1 MQYTN
6 LGRTGLK
13 VSRLCFGTM
22 NFGWH
27 ESEDEAVEL
36 MNRALELGIN
46 FWDTA
51 DIYSRGRTEEKIGRW
66 FAQGSGRRE
75 KVVLGT
81 KLYRDMEPWPN
92 YGGLSALNIRRACE
106 ASLRRL
112 KTDYIDLYQFHHID
126 RSVPWDE
133 IWEAMERLVADGKV
147 IYAGSSNFA
156 GWHIA
161 KANDVAHYRNY
172 LGLVSEQSPYN
183 LLERTIELEV
193 IPACQDY
200 GLAVLPWSPLAG
212 GLLAGALQKSDQRS
226 EPGRREEKS
235 MLLGHGAREQRIASN
250 RSRLQQYESLCAELG
265 EKLADVALAWL
276 LAQPA
281 VTAPVIGPR
290 TLGQLDGSQRA
301 LEITLTPEILTRLDE
316 IFPGPG
322 GKAFSQS
329 SFQRLDFFW
338 YKSQKCAVAF

>member
-6 LGRTGLK
+6 LGRSGLK

-27 ESEDEAVEL
+27 ASEDEAVAL
-36 MNRALELGIN
+36 MDRALELGIN

-66 FAQGSGRRE
+66 LAQEMGRRE
-75 KVVLGT
+75 KIVLGT

-92 YGGLSALNIRRACE
+92 FGGLSALNIRRACE

-112 KTDYIDLYQFHHID
+112 QTDHIDLYQFHHID

-156 GWHIA
+156 GWHLA
-161 KANDVAHYRNY
+161 KASEAARRRNY

-183 LLERTIELEV
+183 LLERTVELEV

-200 GLAVLPWSPLAG
+200 GLGLLPWSPLAG
-212 GLLAGALQKSDQRS
+212 GLLAGALPASDQRA
-226 EPGRREEKS
+226 EPGRREEQS
-235 MLLGHGAREQRIASN
+235 MLLGHGARERPLAAN
-250 RSRLQQYESLCAELG
+250 RLRLQEFEALCDAMG
-265 EKLADVALAWL
+265 ETPADVALAWL

-290 TLGQLDGSQRA
+290 TRRQLDSSQRA
-301 LEITLTPEILTRLDE
+301 LEIILTPELLARLDA

-322 GKAFSQS
+322 GPAPEAYT
-329 SFQRLDFFW
+329 W
-338 YKSQKCAVAF
+338 E

>member
-27 ESEDEAVEL
+27 ESESEAVGL
-36 MNRALELGIN
+36 MDGALDLGIN

-51 DIYSRGRTEEKIGRW
+51 DVYSQGRTEEKIGRW

-75 KVVLGT
+75 KIVLGT
-81 KLYRDMEPWPN
+81 KLYGAMGEWPN
-92 YGGLSALNIRRACE
+92 SGGLSALNIRRACE

-126 RSVPWDE
+126 RSAPWEE
-133 IWEAMERLVADGKV
+133 IWEVMQRLVSDGKV

-161 KANDVAHYRNY
+161 KANNAARHRNY

-183 LLERTIELEV
+183 LMERMIELEV

-200 GLAVLPWSPLAG
+200 GLGLLPWSPLAG
-212 GLLAGALQKSDQRS
+212 GLLAGAMQKSETS
-226 EPGRREEKS
+226 EPGRREENS
-235 MLLGHGAREQRIASN
+235 MLLGQSAREQRIAQN
-250 RSRLQQYESLCAELG
+250 RTRLHEYESFCDELG
-265 EKLADVALAWL
+265 EKPADVALAWV
-276 LAQPA
+276 LAQPG

-290 TLGQLDGSQRA
+290 TREQLDGSQRA
-301 LEITLTPEILTRLDE
+301 LEITMTPEVLKKLDE

-322 GKAFSQS
+322 GPAPEAYT
-329 SFQRLDFFW
+329 W
-338 YKSQKCAVAF
+338 G